1 MGRPRGFARTD
12 SQGSTEPGLLDYLR
26 ILWRH
31 KFVIALTMVAA
42 TGAVV
47 ALDQARTPTYQGT
60 AQILFTFQGT
70 SGSASSAGLSSADVA
85 TDIELIQSAPVQAAV
100 AKTVHTTAPAVT
112 ATEVGTTNVAQ
123 IAVRSTSPD
132 FAAAAAN
139 AYARSYIQ
147 ITTQDYV
154 NSQLATERQIEAQIT
169 TVQNQINTITK
180 TAASATSSPAQAQ
193 LSGLYTELSSLQQQL
208 SQVQVTTT
216 QGASAGQL
224 VVPAVPDTVPV
235 SPKRVQDAVI
245 AAGLGL
251 LLGLGFAL
259 LRDHLDDRIRD
270 ADDLEEATGG
280 LPTIGLI
287 PALPEWRD
295 RKNPF
300 LVTSERPRSPAA
312 EAYRA
317 LRTSVKF
324 MALERPVKILQ
335 VTSPGATEGKTTTS
349 ANLAYAMAESGQR
362 VVLVDCDLRRPR
374 VHEFF
379 DLPNEVGLTSCLL
392 GETQIEEALLRVRG
406 NEGLLVLPSGA
417 IPPNPSELLSG
428 ERAAL
433 LFRHLAE
440 SADIVILDSSPV
452 LPVTDAVVLAA
463 RVDGVL
469 LVAAAGISTA
479 RALTRSLEVLGRV
492 DAPVVGTVLNRDPE
506 TASYGYGYRYG
517 SNAAYEP
524 TQANGNQNVTVTVNG
539 NGNGFETLEGKA
551 GPAHARRKTR

>member
-1 MGRPRGFARTD
+1 MRTRGPARTD
-12 SQGSTEPGLLDYLR
+12 NQGSAEPGLLDYLR

-31 KFVIALTMVAA
+31 KVVIALTMAVATA
-42 TGAVV
+42 AAV
-47 ALDQARTPTYQGT
+47 ALDEARTPTYQGT

-70 SGSASSAGLSSADVA
+70 SGSTPSAGLSAADVA

-100 AKTVHTTAPAVT
+100 AKTLHSAAPTVT

-123 IAVRSTSPD
+123 IAVRSTSPA

-139 AYARSYIQ
+139 AYARAYIQ
-147 ITTQDYV
+147 VTTQDYV
-154 NSQLATERQIEAQIT
+154 NSQLSTERQIQIQIT
-169 TVQNQINTITK
+169 AVQKQIDAIT
-180 TAASATSSPAQAQ
+180 TTPGAATSPQGQAQ

-208 SQVQVTTT
+208 SQLQVTTA

-224 VVPAVPDTVPV
+224 VVPAVPSSVPV
-235 SPKRVQDAVI
+235 SPKRAQDAVV
-245 AAGLGL
+245 AAGVGL
-251 LLGLGFAL
+251 LLGLGLAL
-259 LRDHLDDRIRD
+259 LRDHVDDRIRD
-270 ADDLEEATGG
+270 VDDLEEAAGG

-295 RKNPF
+295 RKTPF

-317 LRTSVKF
+317 LRTSIKF
-324 MALERPVKILQ
+324 MALERPVKTLQ

-379 DLPNEVGLTSCLL
+379 HLPNEVGLTSILL
-392 GETQIEEALLRVRG
+392 GETPVEEALVPVRG
-406 NEGLLVLPSGA
+406 KEGHEGLMVLPSGG

-428 ERAAL
+428 ERAAS

-479 RALTRSLEVLGRV
+479 RALTRSLELLARV
-492 DAPVVGTVLNRDPE
+492 DAPLVGTVLNRDPE
-506 TASYGYGYRYG
+506 AASYGYGYRYG
-517 SNAAYEP
+517 YNSPPEPAY
-524 TQANGNQNVTVTVNG
+524 GSGNG
-539 NGNGFETLEGKA
+539 NGNGTGTLDVKA

>member
-1 MGRPRGFARTD
+1 MGRSRGFARTD

-31 KFVIALTMVAA
+31 KFVIALTMIVA

-70 SGSASSAGLSSADVA
+70 SGSTSSAGLSPADVA

-100 AKTVHTTAPAVT
+100 AKTLHSTAPEVT

-180 TAASATSSPAQAQ
+180 TTASATASPAQAQ

-287 PALPEWRD
+287 PALPEWRE

-317 LRTSVKF
+317 LRTSIKF

-379 DLPNEVGLTSCLL
+379 DLPNEVGLTSFLL
-392 GETQIEEALLRVRG
+392 GETPIEEALRRVRG

-428 ERAAL
+428 ERASL
-433 LFRHLAE
+433 LFQHLAE

-479 RALTRSLEVLGRV
+479 RALTRSLELLGRV

-506 TASYGYGYRYG
+506 AASYGYGYRYG

-524 TQANGNQNVTVTVNG
+524 TQANGNLTVTVNG
-539 NGNGFETLEGKA
+539 NGNGNGFGTVEGKA